1 MGIAVK
7 MLYAAVL
14 LLAALVVSNL
24 QLKLD
29 DIFRLHHTENVQ
41 HRLHLCYRPME
52 EPSVPRLTRRSRPFG
67 MTTHSTAS

>member
-24 QLKLD
+24 QSKLD
-29 DIFRLHHTENVQ
+29 DIFRLHLTENVEQ
-41 HRLHLCYRPME
+41 
-52 EPSVPRLTRRSRPFG
+52 
-67 MTTHSTAS
+67 